1 MYIYYLVGFLFIIC
15 LFIVISHN
23 LQRKKINTELKIQQ
37 IEHPDDEVIDI
48 MLKNKQPTI
57 FLYELELWDGIDL
70 LIGQEYEVI
79 KEVLSDKEAF
89 NQLNH
94 YLQPFNLPF
103 SKNKWD
109 INLIKNSDNW
119 EKLLQKPKKEESY
132 NHLIANF
139 SGLMMICLFN
149 PSKENL
155 KILNENNNIK
165 NILETPDNPLS
176 NQIDYIIIPIRPSN
190 MLYIPYGWY
199 YWIYSGSNGGEN
211 NEGNDYCCYIDCYN
225 KLIF

>member
-1 MYIYYLVGFLFIIC
+1 MYKYILGVLFILS

-37 IEHPDDEVIDI
+37 VEHPDDEVIDI

-70 LIGQEYEVI
+70 LIGQEYNII

-89 NQLNH
+89 SQLNY

-109 INLIKNSDNW
+109 INLIKNSDSW
-119 EKLLQKPKKEESY
+119 ENLSHKPIEEKSY

-139 SGLMMICLFN
+139 SGLMMVCLFN

-155 KILNENNNIK
+155 KIINDNPNIK
-165 NILETPDNPLS
+165 QLLES
-176 NQIDYIIIPIRPSN
+176 NNVSSSTIDYIVIPIRPSN
-190 MLYIPYGWY
+190 MLSIPYGWY
-199 YWIYSGSNGGEN
+199 YWIYSGSNGSDNDGGN
-211 NEGNDYCCYIDCYN
+211 NYCCYLDCYN
-225 KLIF
+225 KLMF

>member
-1 MYIYYLVGFLFIIC
+1 MYKYILGVLFILC

-37 IEHPDDEVIDI
+37 VEHPDDEVIDI

-70 LIGQEYEVI
+70 LIGQEYETV

-89 NQLNH
+89 AQLNH

-109 INLIKNSDNW
+109 INLIKNSDSW
-119 EKLLQKPKKEESY
+119 ENLSVKPIKENSY
-132 NHLIANF
+132 NHLVANF
-139 SGLMMICLFN
+139 SGLMMVCLFN

-155 KILNENNNIK
+155 KIINDNQNIK
-165 NILETPDNPLS
+165 QLLES
-176 NQIDYIIIPIRPSN
+176 NSNSSSAIDYIVIPIRPSN
-190 MLYIPYGWY
+190 MLYIPFGWY
-199 YWIYSGSNGGEN
+199 YWIYSGSNKSDARN
-211 NEGNDYCCYIDCYN
+211 NYCCYLDCYN